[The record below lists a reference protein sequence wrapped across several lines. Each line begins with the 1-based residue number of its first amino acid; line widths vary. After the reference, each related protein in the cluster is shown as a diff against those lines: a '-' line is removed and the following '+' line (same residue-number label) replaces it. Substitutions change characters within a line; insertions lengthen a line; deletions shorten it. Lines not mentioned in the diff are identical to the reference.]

1 MRLLDNFAVKRS
13 ALGFARE
20 MKSGGQFPVRIHTGS
35 YSQPRRPRER
45 KFSIANEACTRL
57 TTSQNE
63 RRFHL
68 RDIRMFIYPIVA
80 PLLIFFFQRRW
91 RLQMLSVLS
100 LSLCFS
106 FLRLLRILTVFDC
119 GRGVSKERESVY
131 AVWNVP
137 AE

>member
-20 MKSGGQFPVRIHTGS
+20 MKSGGQFPVQIHAGS

-45 KFSIANEACTRL
+45 EFNIANEACTRL
-57 TTSQNE
+57 TTSQSETFPSSRCSNV
-63 RRFHL
+63 HL
-68 RDIRMFIYPIVA
+68 SNHCPPTFDI
-80 PLLIFFFQRRW
+80 LLSTTMAIADAFR
-91 RLQMLSVLS
+91 LS
-100 LSLCFS
+100 LSVCFS